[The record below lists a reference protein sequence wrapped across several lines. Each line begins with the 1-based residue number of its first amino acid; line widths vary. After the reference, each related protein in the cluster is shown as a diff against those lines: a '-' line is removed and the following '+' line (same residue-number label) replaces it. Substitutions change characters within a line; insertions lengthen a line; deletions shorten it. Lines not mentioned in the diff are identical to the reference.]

1 MAKNGAG
8 DVAQS
13 LVVVGGITPIIPPDR
28 PEIVDLARFAVK
40 TQTEYPNLVFKK
52 VIKAGRQVVSGVKY
66 YITLEAE
73 DGNRYETQIWVQE
86 WIPKKEVLVFRR
98 LPMPG
103 QPQDIPD
110 APTNEEV
117 IELAHFAVD
126 EHNKQEHENLVFKGV
141 VKASEQV
148 VSGLLYRITLKAAK
162 AGDFEKVYE
171 ASVLL
176 PAGPH
181 EVKVLLE
188 FKPVVEKKRKLEPVE
203 AGQPVDIPDASTNE
217 EIIQLAQFAIDKHNK
232 KAGTHL
238 VFKRVV
244 KASAHEQIP
253 GSLNV
258 VYTITLEA
266 GEEGSD
272 HSGFYVAVVLTM
284 FLPPG
289 LDGRVLL
296 SFNPA
301 IQLGQTKPL
310 PGGVT
315 PIPITTEVIA
325 LAVFAVKEYNT
336 KKGKHLAF
344 KELLKAESQLVSGT
358 LYTFYLVATEDGKRG
373 QYKAQVW
380 VEPWETRLDMTAFD
394 YVGPITGA

>member
-1 MAKNGAG
+1 
-8 DVAQS
+8 
-13 LVVVGGITPIIPPDR
+13 
-28 PEIVDLARFAVK
+28 
-40 TQTEYPNLVFKK
+40 YPNLVFKK
-52 VIKAGRQVVSGVKY
+52 VIKAAQ
-66 YITLEAE
+66 
-73 DGNRYETQIWVQE
+73 Q
-86 WIPKKEVLVFRR
+86 
-98 LPMPG
+98 
-103 QPQDIPD
+103 
-110 APTNEEV
+110 
-117 IELAHFAVD
+117 
-126 EHNKQEHENLVFKGV
+126 HENLVFKGV

-148 VSGLLYRITLKAAK
+148 VAGLLYRITLKAAK
-162 AGDFEKVYE
+162 AGDVEKVYE

-203 AGQPVDIPDASTNE
+203 AGQPVDIPDASTND
-217 EIIQLAQFAIDKHNK
+217 EIIHLAQFAIDKQNK

-244 KASAHEQIP
+244 KATAREQTP

-266 GEEGSD
+266 QDGD
-272 HSGFYVAVVLTM
+272 RSGFYVAVVLTM

-296 SFNPA
+296 SFIPA
-301 IQLGQTKPL
+301 ILEQPKPL
-310 PGGVT
+310 PGVGPVT
-315 PIPITTEVIA
+315 LPLASTHPIPITTEVIA

-358 LYTFYLVATEDGKRG
+358 LYTFDLVATEDGKRS